1 MIQLLKMKLIGKSIA
16 IIVILATLRS
26 TEGHGDGAPVTSCAN
41 LAPAHIKDNA
51 PISAQPESTFPY
63 TLSFAAVEEEGK
75 IGSGDPMTLKLS
87 SNFQGFLIE
96 ARQGESPIGTFDV
109 MGDANIKT
117 IDCGSGQKN
126 AITHTNPTVKESIS
140 ATWTPPADFDDLIP
154 VEFHVTVAQD
164 HDIFWV
170 DHVVTI

>member
-63 TLSFAAVEEEGK
+63 TLSFVAVNEEGQ
-75 IGSGDPMTLKLS
+75 IGSGDSMTIKLS

-140 ATWTPPADFDDLIP
+140 ATWTPPAGFDDTIP
-154 VEFHVTVAQD
+154 LEFHVTVAQD
-164 HDIFWV
+164 HDVFWV
-170 DHVVTI
+170 NHVITV